1 MACPFFRRNDSFSRQ
16 PSVCAETSN
25 NTWQLE
31 DEEQPGDALTLT
43 HLQMAIQL
51 LTAPSNSDLNTAV
64 TSLIAKYSQSWPKIS
79 KLRIDLDTLK
89 SIPNYDY
96 LADIQ
101 DILLEMDESSA
112 SEILVLLGEEL
123 ITSCCTGIIERAF
136 RCLGTDLQEF
146 LGSLDGVYDV
156 LKLQEEDVTD
166 TGFVCAGDGELIF
179 TSERPVIAWLLLG
192 SLKALTRML
201 YNVQVN
207 IKIEPVEGDSRRYRY
222 LFSLVKEYT
231 GSAVPLQRS
240 SVEVVK
246 PTALLAQRNNSSKVA
261 DLAMNSHTFCKAFPW
276 HFIMNEKLELLQ
288 MGRGFSK
295 LYKLHMAEHGC
306 EATTYFDF
314 KRPKGLT
321 MKFRDI
327 ARRTYTP
334 FLIGLKSPPNISEF
348 PAKGLEIKGQ
358 MVHCPESNSLLFM
371 GSPFLDGLDGLT
383 CNGLFISDIP
393 LHDATREVILV
404 GEQARA
410 QDGLRRRMDKLKS
423 SIEEAN
429 AAVAKERKK
438 NVSLL
443 HLIFPAEIAERLWLG
458 ASIDAKTYPDVTIL
472 FSDIVGFTSICS
484 RATPFM
490 VISMLESLYK
500 DFDEFCDLFDVYK
513 VETIGDAY
521 CVASGLHRAS
531 IYDAHKVAW
540 MALKMIVAC
549 AKHITHD
556 DQEIQMRIGLHTGTV
571 LAGVVG
577 RKMPRYCL
585 FGHNVT
591 IANKFESGSE
601 ACKINVSPTTKDW
614 LVKYPGFE
622 FDLKARD
629 PSCLP
634 KEFPDTSGDKTCY
647 FLEGYR
653 HPTLS
658 AHLPLVEHISEAL
671 KSISEQ

>member
-1 MACPFFRRNDSFSRQ
+1 MACPFFRRQQSQ
-16 PSVCAETSN
+16 TS
-25 NTWQLE
+25 TGTTDTTTGLWTGE
-31 DEEQPGDALTLT
+31 DDLSERPDDALTLT

-51 LTAPSNSDLNTAV
+51 LTEPSNDDLNTAV
-64 TSLIAKYSQSWPKIS
+64 SALVNKYSTKWPNLIFLKVS
-79 KLRIDLDTLK
+79 PETLK
-89 SIPNYDY
+89 TYPNYDY
-96 LADIQ
+96 LSDIQ
-101 DILLEMDESSA
+101 DTLLDMDEDSA

-123 ITSCCTGIIERAF
+123 ITSCCNGIIERAF

-192 SLKALTRML
+192 SLKALTRIL
-201 YNVQVN
+201 YGINVH
-207 IKIEPVEGDSRRYRY
+207 IKIEPVENDPRRYRY
-222 LFSLVKEYT
+222 LFH
-231 GSAVPLQRS
+231 SADEQHEADDEPKLQKTS
-240 SVEVVK
+240 S
-246 PTALLAQRNNSSKVA
+246 TNA
-261 DLAMNSHTFCKAFPW
+261 DLKINMATFCKQFPW
-276 HFIMNEKLELLQ
+276 HFIMNEKLEFVQL
-288 MGRGFSK
+288 GRGFNK
-295 LYKLHMAEHGC
+295 LYKSYFSTYGKL
-306 EATTYFDF
+306 ATTYLNF
-314 KRPKGLT
+314 KRPKSLSL
-321 MKFRDI
+321 KFRDI

-334 FLIGLKSPPNISEF
+334 FLIALKSPPDVTDF
-348 PAKGLEIKGQ
+348 PSQGLEIKGQ
-358 MVHCPESNSLLFM
+358 MVFCPESNSLLFM

-383 CNGLFISDIP
+383 DNGLFISDIP

-429 AAVAKERKK
+429 TAVTKERKK

-443 HLIFPAEIAERLWLG
+443 HMIFPAEIAERLWLG
-458 ASIDAKTYPDVTIL
+458 ANIDAKTYPDVTCL

-484 RATPFM
+484 KATPFM
-490 VISMLESLYK
+490 VINMLESLYK
-500 DFDEFCDLFDVYK
+500 VFDEFCGIFDVYK

-531 IYDAHKVAW
+531 KYDAHKVAW
-540 MALKMIVAC
+540 MALKMIQAC
-549 AKHITHD
+549 SNHNTPDGEHIK
-556 DQEIQMRIGLHTGTV
+556 MRIGLHTGTV

-601 ACKINVSPTTKDW
+601 ACRINVSPTTKAW
-614 LVKYPGFE
+614 LTKHEGFNFE
-622 FDLKARD
+622 LIPRE
-629 PSCLP
+629 PECLP
-634 KEFPDTSGDKTCY
+634 KEYPNKGEGDTCY
-647 FLEGYR
+647 FLETYR
-653 HPTLS
+653 HGTVNQNASLD
-658 AHLPLVEHISEAL
+658 EHIEEAL
-671 KSISEQ
+671 KAII